1 MPALTPAEPTV
12 AELLAR
18 IAELEGLVA
27 RLEAQVK
34 EQASII
40 AVQAAELARLR
51 KPGAPPKTPQNSSL
65 PPAAAVPANRHEPA
79 RGKKRGAQLGHRGRS
94 RSRCQPDRTLL
105 LRPERC
111 RGCGADLSKAKAH
124 VRGRSQQIELPPM
137 VPVVV
142 ELVRYR
148 CTCPNCGTKTT
159 AALPSGWDP
168 RQRFGPRL
176 QVVLAYLHHHQHVSY
191 RRLRQLLVDLFGLS
205 ISEGAIAASL
215 ARTATR
221 LSTPYA
227 SLREQ
232 VRGSPVV
239 GSDETRARVAGRTG
253 WHWVVQSAAAV
264 YHWVAKSRAANEL
277 SDFFGERLPRVQVSD
292 LYPGQL
298 ASPVPQKAVCQ
309 AHQLRDLRYA
319 AEAGDTEY
327 APKMARLIR
336 TAIRLWKRREA
347 LPGSLYRHQATRIM
361 RLAHPLGF
369 GPEPSHWAGAALQ
382 RRYQRVEASWWVFL
396 ERDDVEP
403 TNNASERALRTVVVH
418 RKVTGCFRSQAGADG
433 YARFVSVAQTAQKQG
448 QPIFPTLLALLAP
461 HLVPIPE

>member
-1 MPALTPAEPTV
+1 MPAEPTV
-12 AELLAR
+12 VELLAR
-18 IAELEGLVA
+18 IAELEAIVA

-34 EQASII
+34 EQAALI
-40 AVQAAELARLR
+40 AAQAAELARLR

-65 PPAAAVPANRHEPA
+65 PPASAVSRNRQEPA
-79 RGKKRGAQLGHRGRS
+79 SWKPRGGKPGHRGRS
-94 RSRCQPDRTLL
+94 RSRCQADRTIP

-111 RGCGADLSKAKAH
+111 RGCGADLSDAPAH
-124 VRGRSQQIELPPM
+124 VRGRSQQIELPPV

-142 ELVRYR
+142 EVVRYR
-148 CTCPNCGTKTT
+148 CTCRRCGTKTT

-176 QVVLAYLHHHQHVSY
+176 QAVLAYLHHHQHVSY
-191 RRLRQLLVDLFGLS
+191 RRLRQLLLDLFGLS

-215 ARTATR
+215 SRTATR
-221 LSTPYA
+221 LSASYA
-227 SLREQ
+227 TLREQ

-239 GSDETRARVAGRTG
+239 GSDETRARVAGTTG
-253 WHWVVQSAAAV
+253 WHWVVQSAEAV
-264 YHWVAKSRAANEL
+264 YHWVASSRAAKEL
-277 SDFFGERLPRVQVSD
+277 SDFFGERLPEVQVSD

-298 ASPVPQKAVCQ
+298 ASPVAQKAVCQ

-336 TAIRLWKRREA
+336 TAIRLWKRRDT

-361 RLAHPLGF
+361 RLADQLGF
-369 GPEPSHWAGAALQ
+369 GPEVSHWAGVALQ
-382 RRYQRVEASWWVFL
+382 RRYQRLEASWWVFL

-418 RKVTGCFRSQAGADG
+418 RKVSGGFRSPAGAEG
-433 YARFVSVAQTAQKQG
+433 YARFVSVVQTAQKQG
-448 QPIFPTLLALLAP
+448 QPIFPTLLAILAP
-461 HLVPIPE
+461 HPVPIPE